1 MLAAVALLCGAII
14 ATAADGPTAP
24 PQNASMPRLQTR
36 GDLQPL
42 LARAKGNGWRTHSCT
57 NGTEF
62 IVTLGHTISGADT
75 VALMNQKLGN
85 SHSANRCRSLRHAA
99 FPEAQANVITVCIPP
114 EHGVDEHLQMLLA
127 MKGVYAVEENVAIT
141 RTTTPAPWVYGT
153 VPWHLDRI
161 AEKYLPLDGTYNVP
175 YTGQGVRVY
184 LTDTG
189 TDASD
194 FEFQGRVTTG
204 YSTIPG
210 EVADYDA
217 DGHGTHTAGLAGSYS
232 FGVAK
237 KVSITPVKVFP
248 DSGGPASNADIIE
261 GINWI
266 ISQERGHTD
275 SAVLSMS
282 LGMPSSGFYAGDQA
296 LAQAVQAGIIPVVA
310 AGNSAA
316 DACGYW
322 PAQSVSAITVGATDI
337 NDYRSSFSNYGSC
350 VDVYAPGTDITST
363 VPNNCYEVMSGTSMA
378 TPIVAG
384 VVAMYL
390 EAHPNTLFTQ
400 MKNAI
405 VRNAVGNHN
414 AAPANLM
421 VLVQAKQDTVWSLL
435 ATAPALAPRSAE
447 GAPRPSVLPSSLPMA
462 LGIGCVATLA
472 VFAIVHVR
480 ASKTQVKAAY
490 TALVI

>member
-1 MLAAVALLCGAII
+1 MFAAVALLCGAIV
-14 ATAADGPTAP
+14 ATAANGPTAP

-36 GDLQPL
+36 DDLQPL
-42 LARAKGNGWRTHSCT
+42 VARAKGNGWRTHSCT

-384 VVAMYL
+384 VIAMYL
-390 EAHPNTLFTQ
+390 EAHPNTLFAQ

-421 VLVQAKQDTVWSLL
+421 VLVQANQDTLWSLL
-435 ATAPALAPRSAE
+435 ATAPTVAPRFAE
-447 GAPRPSVLPSSLPMA
+447 GTSRPTALSSSLPVA
-462 LGIGCVATLA
+462 LAIGCVATLTA
-472 VFAIVHVR
+472 FAIVHVR
-480 ASKTQVKAAY
+480 ASKTHAMVACSP
-490 TALVI
+490 LMI